1 MEFIYGLDTK
11 AVGKVGD
18 SLWIHD
24 LKEGNALLVYYYTCK
39 MLVPLRVLQKSLHSK
54 DLGIF
59 WSLRLSISPT
69 CFFSGNSIRESLKR
83 EETL

>member
-39 MLVPLRVLQKSLHSK
+39 MLVPLRVLQKSLHKQRSG
-54 DLGIF
+54 DILVTETFHLSHMFFF
-59 WSLRLSISPT
+59 W
-69 CFFSGNSIRESLKR
+69 K
-83 EETL
+83 